1 MKKVFSIAVIVSL
14 ALSQFVLAA
23 AGAGEA
29 PDGKRIFTEVC
40 STCHGPD
47 AGGAKA
53 PNLKSQPA
61 DTLLTKLAG
70 YRAGTYGS
78 SRKAAMEDLVKKYTP
93 EELKSVV
100 DYIKTL

>member
-1 MKKVFSIAVIVSL
+1 MKKVFSIAVVISL
-14 ALSQFVLAA
+14 ALSLFVLAA
-23 AGAGEA
+23 GAAEA

-40 STCHGPD
+40 ANCHGAD
-47 AGGAKA
+47 AGGDKGPA
-53 PNLKSQPA
+53 LKSQPA
-61 DTLLTKLAG
+61 DSLLTKLAG

-78 SRKAAMEDLVKKYTP
+78 SRKATMEGLVKKYTP